1 MKNPKKGPFDLSVN
15 LETIP
20 SYRSRFMSMDAV
32 SGPQIKMSN
41 TPSSNEQVREKDSE
55 LKARLASG
63 TDPRSLPSVI
73 LRRKGVRV

>member
-15 LETIP
+15 LENIP
-20 SYRSRFMSMDAV
+20 SYRSRFLSMDAV
-32 SGPQIKMSN
+32 SGPQIKMTGN
-41 TPSSNEQVREKDSE
+41 PPSEQVREKDSE

-63 TDPRSLPSVI
+63 TDTRSLPSVI